1 MEGRGRRSKERRRLG
16 RKVWKWRERRSKER
30 RRLYRKVWKEG
41 GEGVKKE
48 GDWVGRCRR
57 KGEKRRKYKY

>member
-16 RKVWKWRERRSKER
+16 RMVSKG
-30 RRLYRKVWKEG
+30 G

-48 GDWVGRCRR
+48 GDGGESERR
-57 KGEKRRKYKY
+57 LDRN

>member
-1 MEGRGRRSKERRRLG
+1 MVGRGRRSKEGRRLG
-16 RKVWKWRERRSKER
+16 RKVWKWSER

-48 GDWVGRCRR
+48 GDWVGRCGRE
-57 KGEKRRKYKY
+57 GEKE